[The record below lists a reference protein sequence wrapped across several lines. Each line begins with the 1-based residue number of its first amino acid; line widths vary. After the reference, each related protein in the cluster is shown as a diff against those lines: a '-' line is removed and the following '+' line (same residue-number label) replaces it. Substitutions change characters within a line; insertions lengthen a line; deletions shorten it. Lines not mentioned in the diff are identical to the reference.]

1 MERVKRRWWTWAVS
15 LIAVAVIAG
24 AALSGAFQLAVLAVP
39 SYREDLAAWVGEVTG
54 RPVQIGGISLAWRGL
69 APRMDLSGIT
79 LYSADGSEELRLD
92 RLSLGVGL
100 RRLLMGKVMPTRL
113 EISGLRISA
122 EIDEQGRIRVA
133 GFEPDQPESASVRR
147 EQWLDDLERFEHVSL
162 ENCEL
167 RLLHASFEGVP
178 LNLRIDSI
186 ELDKTE
192 RGFEIGADLRLPAD
206 RGGELHLDAE
216 IEGPVAEL
224 RSWKGR
230 FEASFES
237 LQPQGWL
244 RPWLLPGTQIA
255 TRELDGRITGEIGE
269 GRLMRARIELGS
281 GTLVLARAGVLSS
294 ALQSTAI
301 LDYTRNPRGWR
312 IDVTDLSFDD
322 TLLLRGSLRYD
333 RLDGQSA
340 YDLDADQLGL
350 TRLAPWVGVWRDA
363 PDWAQIAGRGTGD
376 VEGLV
381 VRYRTTADTPRYSVR
396 ARLHGLGL
404 HADRTFGFAR
414 LDGELSADET
424 GGQLQLSNTPLAL
437 ELPAALEEVVA
448 FDAVDADLRWSRDVD
463 GWRVFSEGFGWR
475 LASLEGHGRFELQ
488 LPQEKESAPLLDLR
502 ATFAAQDVNDA
513 RAYMPRRWPASL
525 KSWLAQ
531 GIVAARVSKG
541 ELSIRGPITDFPFH
555 KHPTG
560 AWRLDLDAADA
571 ELNYAPGWPHIR
583 DIRAHL
589 LFQGNSLVITADQ
602 ADIGGNRVVSAEVR
616 FDDFDERLLAV
627 SGAVEGELARYYKFL
642 RSSPLHKPLKGLL
655 DNTQATGGAR
665 VDLQLRMPVDHVA
678 DTAVYGQVA
687 VADAQLHYG
696 ALQPITGLRGT
707 LAFTERGVTAE
718 SLHGQFEELPL
729 DLRIDAQEGTRGVVR
744 GTFPFAPR
752 ADGNGASQ
760 FVPEFLRGAM
770 SGSSQWQME
779 LPLRD
784 SDTALYLRSSLAGTA
799 VDLPAPLGKPADT
812 SAPVQLRIGGDAQL
826 PLRVDV
832 GYDSRIGVSVA
843 VARTDA
849 GWGVVGLHGR
859 LGADQAPAARSGSF
873 RLDGHMDRLEPAAW
887 VGVLAGGDGD
897 GDGDGGTRLRLDTAD
912 IETERLAWRS
922 YVTRPARLQYRPTS
936 DGWLIDLSGEGAVGR
951 VQYRPDEGGRISAE
965 LDRLQFAAVPPTPA
979 VPLVPDA
986 APSSAPQTPA
996 PPAQT
1001 TAPVEPSKLPTIDLI
1016 CEQLSIGDAGLG
1028 RVELSSSRVPGGQ
1041 ALRRLRMRGGIADV
1055 DASGAWRRIGGQ
1067 SSGELR
1073 FELDARDIDK
1083 LLVGF
1088 GYAASIDA
1096 KRSHFTG
1103 ELGWAPA
1110 AEGLRWEMATGGI
1123 HVGVDDGQLRAV
1135 QPGASRVLG
1144 LINFY
1149 ALPRRLTLNFD
1160 DVVGKGLAFD
1170 RILGKFALADGNATT
1185 DDLRID
1191 GPSLRMDIRGKVGL
1205 AARDYDQRVTVYP
1218 DVSSGVTLGAV
1229 LLGGPAVGA
1238 LVLLAQELLDKP
1250 LDQVTQFSYRITGPW
1265 DNPKVERLDAQTTQP
1280 GY

>member
-39 SYREDLAAWVGEVTG
+39 SYREDLASWVGEVTG

-69 APRMDLSGIT
+69 TPRLDLSGIT

-100 RRLLMGKVMPTRL
+100 RRLVMGELMPTRL
-113 EISGLRISA
+113 EVSGLRISA
-122 EIDEQGRIRVA
+122 EVDEQGRLRVA
-133 GFEPDQPESASVRR
+133 GFEPDQPESASARR
-147 EQWLDDLERFEHVSL
+147 EQWLSDLDRFEYVSL

-167 RLLHASFEGVP
+167 RLLHTTFEGVP

-186 ELDKTE
+186 ELDKTA
-192 RGFEIGADLRLPAD
+192 RGFDIGADLRLPAD

-216 IEGPVAEL
+216 IEGSVADL
-224 RSWKGR
+224 RNWKGR
-230 FEASFES
+230 FEATAEA

-255 TRELDGRITGEIGE
+255 TEDLEGRVIGEIGE

-281 GTLVLARAGVLSS
+281 GALVLARAGVLSS
-294 ALQSTAI
+294 AMRSTAI
-301 LDYTRNPRGWR
+301 FDYTRNPRGWR
-312 IDVTDLSFDD
+312 IDVTDLGFDD
-322 TLLLRGSLRYD
+322 KLLLRGSLRYD
-333 RLDGQSA
+333 QLDGESA
-340 YDLDADQLGL
+340 YDLDADQLEL

-363 PDWAQIAGRGTGD
+363 PEWAQVVGRGIGD
-376 VEGLV
+376 IEGLI
-381 VRYRTTADTPRYSVR
+381 VRYRTTADAPRYSVR
-396 ARLHGLGL
+396 ARLRGLGL
-404 HADRTFGFAR
+404 RADRTFGFAR

-437 ELPAALEEVVA
+437 ELPAALEATVA
-448 FDAVDADLRWSRDVD
+448 FDAVNTDLRWSRGVD
-463 GWRVFSEGFGWR
+463 GWRVFSDGFGWR
-475 LASLEGHGRFELQ
+475 LASIEGHGRFELQ
-488 LPQEKESAPLLDLR
+488 LPQQKEAAPLLDLN

-513 RAYMPRRWPASL
+513 RAYMPKRWPASL
-525 KSWLAQ
+525 KAWLTR
-531 GIVAARVSKG
+531 GIVGGRVPKA
-541 ELSIRGPITDFPFH
+541 ELSIRGPVRDFPFH

-560 AWRLDLDAADA
+560 EWRLEIDTADA
-571 ELNYAPGWPHIR
+571 VLDYAPGWPRIG

-589 LFQGNSLVITADQ
+589 LFQGNSLVIDSDQ

-616 FDDFDERLLAV
+616 FDDFNERLLV
-627 SGAVEGELARYYKFL
+627 VTGAVEGELARYYKFL
-642 RSSPLHKPLKGLL
+642 RDSPLHKPLRGLL
-655 DNTQATGGAR
+655 DNTQASGGAR
-665 VDLQLRMPVDHVA
+665 VDLQLRMPVDHA
-678 DTAVYGQVA
+678 AETAVRGQVA
-687 VADAQLHYG
+687 VADAQLRYG
-696 ALQPITGLRGT
+696 SLQPITGLRGT

-729 DLRIDAQEGTRGVVR
+729 ELRIDAEEGTRGVVR

-752 ADGNGASQ
+752 ADGSGASQ
-760 FVPEFLRGAM
+760 FVPEFLRSAL
-770 SGSSQWQME
+770 SGGSQWQLE

-784 SDTALYLRSSLAGTA
+784 DDTALHLRSDLAGTA
-799 VDLPAPLGKPADT
+799 LDLPPPLGKSAEA
-812 SAPVQLRIGGDAQL
+812 SAPVHLRIGGDPQV

-832 GYDSRIGVSVA
+832 AYDSRIAVSVA
-843 VARTDA
+843 VARSET
-849 GWGVVGLHGR
+849 GWGVAGLHGR
-859 LGADQAPAARSGSF
+859 LGANEAPAASSGSF
-873 RLDGHMDRLEPAAW
+873 RLDGHVDRLEPAAW
-887 VGVLAGGDGD
+887 TGVLTGNGGDGD
-897 GDGDGGTRLRLDTAD
+897 GAAGGAHLRLDAAD
-912 IETERLAWRS
+912 IEADQIAWRS
-922 YVTRPARLQYRPTS
+922 YATRPARLQYRPTS

-965 LDRLQFAAVPPTPA
+965 LDRLQFAAVPPAPA
-979 VPLVPDA
+979 EQA
-986 APSSAPQTPA
+986 APDQAPASAPPA
-996 PPAQT
+996 PPAQAD
-1001 TAPVEPSKLPTIDLI
+1001 APIEPSKLPTIDLI
-1016 CEQLSIGDAGLG
+1016 CEQLSIGDAALG
-1028 RVELSSSRVPGGQ
+1028 RVELSSARVPGGQ
-1041 ALRRLRMRGGIADV
+1041 SLSRLHMSGGIAEV

-1073 FELDARDIDK
+1073 FALDARDIDK

-1096 KRSHFTG
+1096 RRSQFTG

-1110 AEGLRWEMATGGI
+1110 AEGLRWEMADGSI
-1123 HVGVDDGQLRAV
+1123 HVDVDEGQLRAV

-1170 RILGKFALADGNATT
+1170 GIAGNFALAGGNATT
-1185 DDLRID
+1185 NDLRID
-1191 GPSLRMDIRGKVGL
+1191 GPSLRMDIRGRVGL
-1205 AARDYDQRVTVYP
+1205 AGRDYDQRVTVYP

-1250 LDQVTQFSYRITGPW
+1250 LDQVTQFSYRISGPW
-1265 DNPKVERLDAQTTQP
+1265 DNPKVERLESQTTQP
-1280 GY
+1280 G